1 MTIKTPLTGWP
12 VHLVTTFNKL
22 HASDAC
28 VEGYGKLANF
38 IRDHLAV
45 TPKDFGMDR
54 PIPIAL
60 ILESNGFNDALWTIR
75 NAVEQTPER
84 DRFLRLLACD
94 WAEHVLPIFEK
105 RRPDDNRP
113 RHAINMARAFAR
125 GECTATELA
134 EAKRDAYAAAATD
147 AAYADAAYAY
157 ADATAAAAYA
167 AYAAYADAYAY
178 ADAAYADA
186 YAYADAARRAEKQWQ
201 SDRFAQALADE
212 FAGCA
217 ATADKAAQAASE
229 EA

>member
-75 NAVEQTPER
+75 RAVDQSPER
-84 DRFLRLLACD
+84 DSFLRLLACD

-105 RRPDDNRP
+105 RYPADSRP
-113 RHAINMARAFAR
+113 RHAIDMARAFAR

-134 EAKRDAYAAAATD
+134 EARRAADAAADAAAAD
-147 AAYADAAYAY
+147 AAADAADAY
-157 ADATAAAAYA
+157 AAAYA
-167 AYAAYADAYAY
+167 AYAAADADADAYV
-178 ADAAYADA
+178 AAYADA
-186 YAYADAARRAEKQWQ
+186 DAYAVRKLQDAKLRQILE
-201 SDRFAQALADE
+201 
-212 FAGCA
+212 AGHWV
-217 ATADKAAQAASE
+217 D
-229 EA
+229 